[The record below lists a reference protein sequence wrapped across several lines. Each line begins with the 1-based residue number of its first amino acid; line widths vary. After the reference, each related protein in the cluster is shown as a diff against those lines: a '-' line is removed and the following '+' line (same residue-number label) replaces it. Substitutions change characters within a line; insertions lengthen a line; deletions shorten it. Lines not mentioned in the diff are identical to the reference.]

1 VQTSLT
7 SRVQSGV
14 IWNTIS
20 VSSTYLSGLV
30 RSIVVARLLLP
41 EDFGLIGMA
50 LTVVAGLTALTT
62 MGLDIP
68 VIKTKFKSDEHLA
81 THLDTIWTLDLI
93 RRTIIAILLA
103 LLAYPTAKFYRE
115 VRLYEILLLFSLL
128 PFIQGLQN
136 IGLIM
141 YRKQLNFRRIVW
153 LELTSNFLS
162 LATTIVL
169 VFWTRSVWA
178 LVLSQ
183 LGVAVIGVVLS
194 YLFHPFRPRLAF
206 DREAVNL
213 TVSVG
218 KYAIVLG
225 TLGYIMQMADN
236 VLIGRLFNAAVLG
249 TYVIAYNLATL
260 PIHGVVTVIGTVTFP
275 AYAEISGGSDARN
288 EAAEQIEPLPARMRM
303 SSRPSSEDIKRLEQ
317 AFIRVFTVSL
327 LLLALTTAVLMLL
340 GNEIVALLYGS
351 KWASAGTI
359 LRILSLLVFFR
370 GCSVLISPLL
380 VSIRGVAPDAKIKM
394 VEAGIFLASL
404 YPLTSNFGP
413 QGAAWAGAIAFF
425 VTMINRAYF
434 ATTLLPDIAHT
445 IRRTILYSIIAT
457 AVGVV
462 LGSLAVMK
470 IESIAGRLLLGGS
483 AIAFAVTSVMLFLLP
498 QLRKEVW
505 RLFTLVK
512 RRTKASRGAR
522 WN

>member
-1 VQTSLT
+1 VPTSLT

-62 MGLDIP
+62 MGLHIP
-68 VIKTKFKSDEHLA
+68 VIKTKFKSDEHLTA
-81 THLDTIWTLDLI
+81 HLDTIWTLDLI
-93 RRTIIAILLA
+93 RRAIIAILLA

-153 LELTSNFLS
+153 LELTSNLLS
-162 LATTIVL
+162 LAMTIAL
-169 VFWTRSVWA
+169 VVWTRSVWA

-183 LGVAVIGVVLS
+183 LGVAVIEVVLS
-194 YLFHPFRPRLAF
+194 YMFHPFRPRLAF

-218 KYAIVLG
+218 KYAILLG

-275 AYAEISGGSDARN
+275 AYAEISAGSGSVSDP
-288 EAAEQIEPLPARMRM
+288 AEQLEPLPPSVLM
-303 SSRPSSEDIKRLEQ
+303 SSRPSSRDIKRLEQ
-317 AFIRVFTVSL
+317 AFIRVFTISL
-327 LLLALTTAVLMLL
+327 LLLAVTTAVLMLL
-340 GNEIVALLYGS
+340 GNEIVVLLYGAR
-351 KWASAGTI
+351 WASAGTI
-359 LRILSLLVFFR
+359 LRILSLLVFCR

-394 VEAGIFLASL
+394 VEAAIFLASL
-404 YPLTSNFGP
+404 YPLTSKFGA

-425 VTMINRAYF
+425 VTMINRVYF
-434 ATTLLPDIAHT
+434 ATTLLPDIAQT
-445 IRRTILYSIIAT
+445 IRRSILYSIVAT
-457 AVGVV
+457 VVGVV

-470 IESIAGRLLLGGS
+470 IENVVGRFLLGGS
-483 AIAFAVTSVMLFLLP
+483 VIGIAVSGMMLLVLP

-505 RLFTLVK
+505 QLLGSLRQ
-512 RRTKASRGAR
+512 RTT
-522 WN
+522 